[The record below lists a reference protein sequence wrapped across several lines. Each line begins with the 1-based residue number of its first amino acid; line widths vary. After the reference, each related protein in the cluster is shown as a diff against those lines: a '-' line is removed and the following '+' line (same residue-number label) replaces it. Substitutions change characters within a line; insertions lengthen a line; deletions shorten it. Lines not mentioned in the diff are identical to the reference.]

1 MTLEQKKQIV
11 IDNYFKVDCNID
23 TTIRS
28 AYEKGFN
35 RGLSKAPKPQTGNW
49 LLTFQSTVHFY
60 EEYKCSVCGREIK
73 TYDGLREFPYCHC
86 GAKMENAE
94 NV

>member
-49 LLTFQSTVHFY
+49 LLTS
-60 EEYKCSVCGREIK
+60 S
-73 TYDGLREFPYCHC
+73 
-86 GAKMENAE
+86 
-94 NV
+94 